1 MEAGGFVIQCEINL
15 ERKVRIDWVA
25 LKTGALPKRF
35 VGGGSKSAILAH
47 LWRTITLR
55 AIVDKC

>member
-15 ERKVRIDWVA
+15 ERKVRIDWGRLENRSIA
-25 LKTGALPKRF
+25 KKIR
-35 VGGGSKSAILAH
+35 GGGSKSAILAH